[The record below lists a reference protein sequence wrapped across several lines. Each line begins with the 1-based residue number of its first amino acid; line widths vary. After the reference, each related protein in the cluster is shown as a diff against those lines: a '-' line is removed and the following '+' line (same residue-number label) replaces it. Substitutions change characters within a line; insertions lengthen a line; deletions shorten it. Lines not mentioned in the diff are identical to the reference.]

1 MGIAGKGYPPMAT
14 LPISRQSRGS
24 VRTRLP
30 GIIGLFGVSVVAVVV
45 ALAWLAEW
53 DIYAGRQDESRTV
66 VEAASPIAQQQY
78 DELE

>member
-1 MGIAGKGYPPMAT
+1 MAI
-14 LPISRQSRGS
+14 LPVNRQRRGS

-53 DIYAGRQDESRTV
+53 DIYAGRQDEQGTV
-66 VEAASPIAQQQY
+66 VVAASPVA
-78 DELE
+78 